1 MRRHVPAL
9 VVAGIRSRTYGRSEP
24 LSDNGRE
31 SCGGWFAR
39 WYETPLDLPGVY
51 YLQAVE
57 WLFKENR
64 LAKGKFVALGK
75 TLSLKDI
82 TIPVYMLAGEADDIT
97 PAAQVFN
104 AEKYLGTQP
113 NKMIKKLAPGG
124 HIGLFMGRKTLE
136 ETWPAICRWI
146 LSYDAYRAY
155 P

>member
-1 MRRHVPAL
+1 MNP
-9 VVAGIRSRTYGRSEP
+9 
-24 LSDNGRE
+24 SDQYVKKYIDLFANIQNQSYLDRAE
-31 SCGGWFAR
+31 EFAR